1 MNLFIMP
8 KHSYIISKKL
18 PMKDPFAEHKQ
29 YSGNYSECEMSL
41 QTDNFFWGSNWTVG
55 EKLLVCEYQTL
66 CKCMPTL
73 FKEEW
78 TFYNG

>member
-18 PMKDPFAEHKQ
+18 PMKDPFAEYKQ

-41 QTDNFFWGSNWTVG
+41 QTDNFFEGPTG
-55 EKLLVCEYQTL
+55 QLVKSC
-66 CKCMPTL
+66 
-73 FKEEW
+73 
-78 TFYNG
+78 